1 MRRRAGAGA
10 PVSFF
15 SFQDVMVCVIGI
27 TIVIIMILLI
37 QVTEI
42 TTVATEG
49 RRVSIEGAVPIEER
63 ERALR
68 DRVAALEQAVRTA
81 SARPDVD
88 PLAKR
93 ASLRQ
98 ELLAGASQLA
108 ALEGRTREL
117 EEQLRELLVAHP
129 EAASLR
135 EVIEL
140 TRARDQ
146 LVKEL
151 QELERRKRI
160 TFIVDAAEPLKP
172 VVFEVSA
179 SRIVVTDAENGSASR
194 IAAGTHA
201 AQALDALAL
210 FKVLA
215 QERPSYILLVVTPS
229 GLPLHETIL
238 DAIAAMPEADRPRLG
253 LDFIPEGSFVS
264 PVFPGARA
272 DDAEA
277 EP

>member
-15 SFQDVMVCVIGI
+15 SFQDVMMCVIGI
-27 TIVIIMILLI
+27 TIVITMILLI

-98 ELLAGASQLA
+98 ELLSSASQLV

-135 EVIEL
+135 ELMEL
-140 TRARDQ
+140 TRVRDQ

-151 QELERRKRI
+151 QELERR
-160 TFIVDAAEPLKP
+160 
-172 VVFEVSA
+172 
-179 SRIVVTDAENGSASR
+179 
-194 IAAGTHA
+194 
-201 AQALDALAL
+201 
-210 FKVLA
+210 
-215 QERPSYILLVVTPS
+215 
-229 GLPLHETIL
+229 
-238 DAIAAMPEADRPRLG
+238 
-253 LDFIPEGSFVS
+253 
-264 PVFPGARA
+264 
-272 DDAEA
+272 
-277 EP
+277 

>member
-27 TIVIIMILLI
+27 TIVITMILLI

-42 TTVATEG
+42 TTEATQG
-49 RRVSIEGAVPIEER
+49 RRISIEGGVPIEER

-98 ELLAGASQLA
+98 ELLASASQLA

-135 EVIEL
+135 EVLEL
-140 TRARDQ
+140 TRARDR
-146 LVKEL
+146 LTKEL

-179 SRIVVTDAENGSASR
+179 SRIVVTDAENGAASR

-229 GLPLHETIL
+229 GLPLYQTLL
-238 DAIAAMPEADRPRLG
+238 DAIDAMPEADRPRLG

-264 PVFPGARA
+264 PVFPGAA
-272 DDAEA
+272 AAGEEA
-277 EP
+277 TP

>member
-27 TIVIIMILLI
+27 TIVITMILLI

-42 TTVATEG
+42 TTEATGG
-49 RRVSIEGAVPIEER
+49 RRVSIEGGVPLDER

-68 DRVAALEQAVRTA
+68 DRIAALEHAVRAA
-81 SARPDVD
+81 SARPDTD
-88 PLAKR
+88 PLARR

-98 ELLAGASQLA
+98 ELLASA
-108 ALEGRTREL
+108 AELDALSERTREL
-117 EEQLRELLVAHP
+117 EAQLRELLVAHP
-129 EAASLR
+129 EAAGLR
-135 EVIEL
+135 EVLEL
-140 TRARDQ
+140 TQTRDR
-146 LVKEL
+146 LAEEL
-151 QELERRKRI
+151 QRVERRKRI
-160 TFIVDAAEPLKP
+160 TFIVDSAEPLRP
-172 VVFEVSA
+172 IVFEVSA
-179 SRIVVTDAENGSASR
+179 SRIVVTDAENGAASR

-229 GLPLHETIL
+229 GLPLYETLL
-238 DAIAAMPEADRPRLG
+238 DAIAALPDAERPRLG

-264 PVFPGARA
+264 PVFPGVRA
-272 DDAEA
+272 DEA
-277 EP
+277 EDAP